1 MENKF
6 TEAEFTELKR
16 MMSEI
21 STHLPEHYAGHVWAA
36 HTKIKGQQ
44 EPQPCQCGSSGGLW
58 AGAVATIRNYIKE
71 IEANAV

>member
-6 TEAEFTELKR
+6 TEEEFTKLKS

-21 STHLPEHYAGHVWAA
+21 TTHLPEHYVNQIWSAHV
-36 HTKIKGQQ
+36 KIKGQP
-44 EPQPCQCGSSGGLW
+44 EPQPCTCSSSGGLW
-58 AGAVATIRNYIKE
+58 AGAVSTIRNYIKD